1 MKPQFELE
9 RNTAVINFSAHYC
22 NSEDELLNSQGFERV
37 LTRFLNKLKK
47 KEAPIYEQIV
57 YVCGE
62 ENISAELIS
71 LFKLLL
77 VLEINEVMQM
87 NRSFTVLLQHKDTLI
102 EFIEEL
108 YNYWRSLER
117 YSVIY
122 NSYEGTGIQKI
133 KFIEANNTFTSLVL
147 KVYRTI
153 EERLLGHHQHVYR
166 QLIVG
171 ANAGIVLD
179 ELQWDIPLD
188 YMGLRYPAFIE
199 SIVLTPPFITYP
211 KRTTRDGLFEE
222 VFTNPLDG
230 VYLDPN
236 NWFVYPA
243 KVGTA
248 LAYVFFHRDFMA
260 QGITMCNLFELAD
273 LDECRDRKPD
283 IIYVY
288 GNKDAEDKAVFYQD
302 KANDI
307 MVGYASYSEDHD
319 YFGYMKKM
327 VLTLYNVKMINQK
340 KLPLH
345 GAMIELT
352 LKNGKQSNIVVIGDS
367 GAGKSETLEAL
378 RMIAEDQIKAMKIIF
393 DDMGTLAIENGEIR
407 AYGTEIGA
415 FVRLDDLDT
424 GYAYR
429 TIDRSIFMNPDKVN
443 ARIVIPVSTYK
454 DITTG
459 RPVDMFLYA
468 NNYEEDSEDF
478 EFFNNVEEAKA
489 VFVRGA
495 RKAKGTTTETGLV
508 ESYFTNPFGP
518 VQLKDQTD
526 PLIDKYF
533 ATLFKKNIKVGQ
545 LRTRLAVSGKE
556 HTGPRDAAQ
565 KLLAYINEEK

>member
-22 NSEDELLNSQGFERV
+22 NTEDELLNSHGFEKV
-37 LTRFLNKLKK
+37 LTRFLMRLKK
-47 KEAPIYEQIV
+47 KEAPVYEQLV

-62 ENISAELIS
+62 EHIASELTS

-77 VLEINEVMQM
+77 VLDIEEIMQM
-87 NRSFTVLLQHKDTLI
+87 NRSFIVLLQHKDTLI

-108 YNYWRSLER
+108 YNYWRALER

-122 NSYEGTGIQKI
+122 NGNEGTGIQKI
-133 KFIEANNTFTSLVL
+133 KFIEANNAFTNLVL

-153 EERLLGHHQHVYR
+153 EERLMGHHQNVYR

-171 ANAGIVLD
+171 ANAGLVLN
-179 ELQWDIPLD
+179 EVQWDIPME

-211 KRTTRDGLFEE
+211 KRTKRDGIFEE
-222 VFTNPLDG
+222 VFTNPIDG
-230 VYLDPN
+230 LYLEPN

-248 LAYVFFHRDFMA
+248 LAYIYFHRDFMA
-260 QGITMCNLFELAD
+260 QGVTMCNLFELAAI
-273 LDECRDRKPD
+273 DECENRKPD
-283 IIYVY
+283 LIYVY
-288 GNKDAEDKAVFYQD
+288 GNKDEADRAVFYQD

-307 MVGYASYSEDHD
+307 MIGYASYSEEHD

-327 VLTLYNVKMINQK
+327 VLTLYNIKMINEK

-352 LKNGKQSNIVVIGDS
+352 LKNGNQSNIVIIGDS
-367 GAGKSETLEAL
+367 GAGKSETLEAV
-378 RMIAEDQIKAMKIIF
+378 RMIAEDEIKDMEVIF
-393 DDMGTLAIENGEIR
+393 DDMGTLVLEEGEIR

-429 TIDRSIFMNPDKVN
+429 TIDRSIFMNPDKTN
-443 ARIVIPVSTYK
+443 ARIVIPIATYK
-454 DITTG
+454 EIVTG

-468 NNYEEDSEDF
+468 NNYEEDGNEL
-478 EFFNNVEEAKA
+478 EYFNNVADAKE

-508 ESYFTNPFGP
+508 ESYFANPFGP

-526 PLIDKYF
+526 PLIDQYF
-533 ATLFKKNIKVGQ
+533 NTLFKKDIKVGQ
-545 LRTRLAVSGKE
+545 LRTRLAIPGQE
-556 HTGPRDAAQ
+556 YTGPRKAAE
-565 KLLAYINEEK
+565 KLVEYIKNK